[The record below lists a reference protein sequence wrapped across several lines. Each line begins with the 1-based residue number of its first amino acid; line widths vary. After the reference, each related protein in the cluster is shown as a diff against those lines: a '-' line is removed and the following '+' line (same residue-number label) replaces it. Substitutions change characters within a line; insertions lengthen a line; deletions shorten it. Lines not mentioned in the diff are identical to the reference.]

1 MSYEQ
6 YLGKIAKYRVLDDG
20 SIINDEGKLILLYHK
35 LWNNNYTNKDLT
47 ALDWK
52 FIDYGKD
59 FLVSEDDWC
68 FIDDDLVLE
77 DLLNWFNKLGT
88 SEKQI
93 RNNIMS
99 ILENYKKKEFKKN
112 LLYNQDVGD
121 ETNQEQLKQI
131 YEVYESINEDDVSL
145 LQKLGDNQQMYD
157 KWNTI
162 ISEAVLK
169 TSEEQK
175 EDELSSLNHKLQN
188 VSESL
193 NKTKD
198 EIRNMN
204 INAVKTPKQQKL
216 FESLTKTRE
225 SLISEKQEIL
235 TAIDK
240 YNEQKRERDL
250 ELSLAVYKPGQE
262 DLSTML
268 EKSEVIKKLA
278 QMNNAL
284 NEILNNLVHENV
296 DDLRMNYS
304 NGMAMKFFKK
314 NIQNGLSDVKK
325 SKKKA
330 TNSYTVRSLNEIM
343 EEVREELRAFESTDK
358 LL

>member
-1 MSYEQ
+1 
-6 YLGKIAKYRVLDDG
+6 
-20 SIINDEGKLILLYHK
+20 
-35 LWNNNYTNKDLT
+35 
-47 ALDWK
+47 
-52 FIDYGKD
+52 
-59 FLVSEDDWC
+59 
-68 FIDDDLVLE
+68 
-77 DLLNWFNKLGT
+77 
-88 SEKQI
+88 
-93 RNNIMS
+93 MS

-216 FESLTKTRE
+216 LK
-225 SLISEKQEIL
+225 
-235 TAIDK
+235 
-240 YNEQKRERDL
+240 
-250 ELSLAVYKPGQE
+250 V
-262 DLSTML
+262 
-268 EKSEVIKKLA
+268 
-278 QMNNAL
+278 
-284 NEILNNLVHENV
+284 
-296 DDLRMNYS
+296 
-304 NGMAMKFFKK
+304 
-314 NIQNGLSDVKK
+314 
-325 SKKKA
+325 
-330 TNSYTVRSLNEIM
+330 
-343 EEVREELRAFESTDK
+343 
-358 LL
+358 